1 MNIRKN
7 LAMVTIFIVLT
18 ICLLPIYG
26 QSRLNNT
33 ANTIENSADENSN
46 VNLIDVNK
54 GIPQLEGMDSTE
66 LLNQVGEAA
75 KKIAIG
81 GLMFYLILAVR
92 LKKVFN
98 KEIEIISKNFP
109 ITISPHFTMKHV
121 YMPKII
127 IPLWIV

>member
-1 MNIRKN
+1 MDIRKN
-7 LAMVTIFIVLT
+7 LAMLAIFIVLT

-26 QSRLNNT
+26 QRQLNNT

-54 GIPQLEGMDSTE
+54 ETTQLEGMDSNE

-81 GLMFYLILAVR
+81 GANVLSNISGEI
-92 LKKVFN
+92 KKG
-98 KEIEIISKNFP
+98 
-109 ITISPHFTMKHV
+109 
-121 YMPKII
+121 
-127 IPLWIV
+127 LQ

>member
-1 MNIRKN
+1 MDIRKN
-7 LAMVTIFIVLT
+7 LAMLAILMVLA

-54 GIPQLEGMDSTE
+54 GPTQLEGMDSNE

-81 GLMFYLILAVR
+81 GANVLSNISGEI
-92 LKKVFN
+92 KKG
-98 KEIEIISKNFP
+98 
-109 ITISPHFTMKHV
+109 
-121 YMPKII
+121 
-127 IPLWIV
+127 LQ

>member
-1 MNIRKN
+1 MDIRKN
-7 LAMVTIFIVLT
+7 LAMITIFIVLT

-33 ANTIENSADENSN
+33 ANTIENLADENK

-54 GIPQLEGMDSTE
+54 GPAQLEGMDSTE

-81 GLMFYLILAVR
+81 GANVLSNISG
-92 LKKVFN
+92 
-98 KEIEIISKNFP
+98 EIKNG
-109 ITISPHFTMKHV
+109 
-121 YMPKII
+121 
-127 IPLWIV
+127 LQ

>member
-1 MNIRKN
+1 MDIRKN
-7 LAMVTIFIVLT
+7 LTMITIFIVLT

-54 GIPQLEGMDSTE
+54 GPTQLEGMDSTE

-81 GLMFYLILAVR
+81 GANVLSNISGEI
-92 LKKVFN
+92 KKG
-98 KEIEIISKNFP
+98 
-109 ITISPHFTMKHV
+109 
-121 YMPKII
+121 
-127 IPLWIV
+127 LQ

>member
-1 MNIRKN
+1 MDIRKN

-26 QSRLNNT
+26 QSRLNNI

-54 GIPQLEGMDSTE
+54 GTPQLEGMDSTE

-81 GLMFYLILAVR
+81 GANVLSNISGEI
-92 LKKVFN
+92 KKG
-98 KEIEIISKNFP
+98 
-109 ITISPHFTMKHV
+109 
-121 YMPKII
+121 
-127 IPLWIV
+127 LQ

>member
-1 MNIRKN
+1 MDIRKN
-7 LAMVTIFIVLT
+7 LAMITLFIVLT

-46 VNLIDVNK
+46 DNLIDVNK
-54 GIPQLEGMDSTE
+54 GPPQLEGMDSTE

-81 GLMFYLILAVR
+81 GANVLSNISGEI
-92 LKKVFN
+92 
-98 KEIEIISKNFP
+98 KEG
-109 ITISPHFTMKHV
+109 
-121 YMPKII
+121 
-127 IPLWIV
+127 LQ